1 MVLVRVRQGRAGNLS
16 ALFCCFLLAKI
27 SNQIHKTIM
36 KRYPKHGSK
45 VYFRLICIVF
55 VLLVVIGS
63 STYGFAQNT
72 RLIIEQAVVCEAIQ
86 DFQPFNPGISFS
98 IENGSITCFT
108 RFDAISNDTFVEHRW
123 YRKDNLV
130 TEQKLALK
138 APRWSTYSRIQLRE
152 FDMGPWRV
160 EIVDSND
167 QVLAT
172 IRFSVTE

>member
-1 MVLVRVRQGRAGNLS
+1 MVLGRVRQGRAGNISEVLQR
-16 ALFCCFLLAKI
+16 FLLAKS

-45 VYFRLICIVF
+45 VYFRLICIFF

-63 STYGFAQNT
+63 FSYGFAQNT
-72 RLIIEQAVVCEAIQ
+72 RLIIEQAVVCESIR
-86 DFQPFNPGISFS
+86 DFQPLNPGINFS

-108 RFDAISNDTFVEHRW
+108 RFDAISNDTFIEHRW
-123 YRKDNLV
+123 YRKDKLV

-152 FDMGPWRV
+152 FDKGPWRV

-167 QVLAT
+167 QVLTT